1 MKPIF
6 IAILFLVSTHLFSQ
20 NKKPVDSLKLVFS
33 KDILEFYA
41 DNSGCF
47 HQESVEYTFI
57 KDKKT
62 GGRTVMF
69 NKDGKLKQKKIS
81 AKNYAAFV
89 SNFTLSYNK
98 FKDPEKV
105 KQTCTSTSEFTIT
118 NRHANPISFK
128 NVTCE
133 AEFNPEMLLL
143 KFLK

>member
-1 MKPIF
+1 MKYIF
-6 IAILFLVSTHLFSQ
+6 NAILFLVSFPFFSQ
-20 NKKPVDSLKLVFS
+20 TKKPVDSLKLAFS
-33 KDILEFYA
+33 KDIVEFYA

-69 NKDGKLKQKKIS
+69 NKDGSLKQKKIS
-81 AKNYAAFV
+81 AKSYATFV
-89 SNFTLSYNK
+89 KNFTVSYNK
-98 FKDPEKV
+98 FKDPEKI

-118 NRHANPISFK
+118 NRHENPHTFK

>member
-1 MKPIF
+1 MKQI
-6 IAILFLVSTHLFSQ
+6 ISAILFLVSMHLFSQ
-20 NKKPVDSLKLVFS
+20 TKKPADPLKLAFS
-33 KDILEFYA
+33 KDIIEFYA

-47 HQESVEYTFI
+47 GQESVEYTFI

-81 AKNYAAFV
+81 AKTYTAFV
-89 SNFTLSYNK
+89 KNFTVSYNK
-98 FKDPEKV
+98 FKDPEKI

-118 NRHANPISFK
+118 NKHENPLSFK

-133 AEFNPEMLLL
+133 ADLNPEMFLL
-143 KFLK
+143 KILK